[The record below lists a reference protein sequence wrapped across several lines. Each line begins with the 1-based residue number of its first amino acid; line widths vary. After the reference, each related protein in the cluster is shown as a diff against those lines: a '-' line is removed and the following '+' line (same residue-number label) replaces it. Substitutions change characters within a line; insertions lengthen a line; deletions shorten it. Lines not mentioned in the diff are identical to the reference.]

1 MSSKTKKKWNCITSN
16 GTAGCGCSKPKLSE
30 IIQPK
35 PKPRPKPEPNSD
47 SSSTSNSDSPSP
59 TILPAKIVG
68 SVAVVKDSDDPFG
81 DFRQSM
87 LQMITEKEIYSYD
100 DLNELLNCFL
110 QLNSPSHHDIIVQ
123 AFMEIWNNGKNCFQK
138 GS

>member
-1 MSSKTKKKWNCITSN
+1 MSSKNKKIWNCITSN
-16 GTAGCGCSKPKLSE
+16 GTAACGCSKPKLSE

-35 PKPRPKPEPNSD
+35 PKPRPEPEPNAH

-59 TILPAKIVG
+59 TIMPAKIVG
-68 SVAVVKDSDDPFG
+68 SVAVVKESDDPFG
-81 DFRQSM
+81 DFRRSM
-87 LQMITEKEIYSYD
+87 LQMIMEKEIYSYD

-123 AFMEIWNNGKNCFQK
+123 AFMEIWNNGKNY
-138 GS
+138 SAN